1 MGHGEGVEIQ
11 EELEIHHEDQ
21 EVAKVG
27 MLGEVRGKLRF
38 LSWKRYSAASNK
50 IGKSN

>member
-1 MGHGEGVEIQ
+1 MGHGEGVEIL

-27 MLGEVRGKLRF
+27 MMEEVEEDTEVPLLEEVF
-38 LSWKRYSAASNK
+38 CSFQ
-50 IGKSN
+50 